1 MDTDIYIY
9 IMYTHT
15 HRYSLVTY
23 ISICFASHKFK
34 YHIAIIYKLL
44 YILPCQTLMQL
55 SPVTGD
61 RFKYHKLVL
70 IKKRSYLELA
80 VLLCL
85 LSILF
90 I

>member
-1 MDTDIYIY
+1 
-9 IMYTHT
+9 
-15 HRYSLVTY
+15 
-23 ISICFASHKFK
+23 
-34 YHIAIIYKLL
+34 
-44 YILPCQTLMQL
+44 MQL

-70 IKKRSYLELA
+70 IKKLSYLELA

-85 LSILF
+85 LSILL